1 MTLFGFLAG
10 ETVFAVQGKDA
21 AKIFNLCQKECIPY
35 TNTAWDGESFL
46 MCCAGRAVPRLLA
59 VCRAQKIP
67 LEVRKRSGIP
77 EMFRRYKNRMG
88 IFVGLFLS
96 VAVFIMSRG
105 VVWNISVE
113 GNERLTEAR
122 ILTLLAEN
130 GVEVG
135 APLKG
140 LDTHV
145 AENNILLAE
154 RDIAWITLNRKGTSI
169 YVEVRETERPS
180 PIKTGAANLVAGFD
194 GKIERIEV
202 YDGNVVVKPMDVVRK
217 GELLVSGVYDVPMNG
232 GIRTT
237 RAVGE
242 VFAKTTHE
250 YCVEIPLKYE
260 EKVYTGREW
269 SEKILKI
276 FAKDI
281 KVFVNTGN
289 VPSSCDIICYE
300 DKLRFFGGRALP
312 VGMHTKLYR
321 EYTYQTV
328 TLDADTAMA
337 YAFDSM
343 EKKLMTLPRDAELL
357 EKTFC
362 FELTDEAY
370 ILNCRVTCVQNIAV
384 TQEIEIEG

>member
-1 MTLFGFLAG
+1 MTLFGFFAG

-21 AKIFNLCQKECIPY
+21 AKIFNLCQKESIPY
-35 TNTAWDGESFL
+35 SKTAWDGECFV
-46 MCCAGRAVPRLLA
+46 MCCTGRSVSRLLA

-77 EMFRRYKNRMG
+77 EMFRRYKNRIG
-88 IFVGLFLS
+88 LFVGLFLS
-96 VAVFIMSRG
+96 AAIFVMSRG
-105 VVWNISVE
+105 VIWSISIE
-113 GNERLTEAR
+113 GNERVTETR

-135 APLKG
+135 ASLRG
-140 LDTHV
+140 LDTHI
-145 AENNILLAE
+145 AESNILLAE
-154 RDIAWITLNRKGTSI
+154 KDIAWITLNRKGTSV

-180 PIKTGAANLVAGFD
+180 PMATGAANLVAGFD

-202 YDGNVVVKPMDVVRK
+202 YDGNVVVEPMDVVRK
-217 GELLVSGVYDVPMNG
+217 GELLVSGVYDAPMGG

-237 RAVGE
+237 RAKGE

-250 YCVEIPLKYE
+250 YTVEIPLKYE

-269 SEKILKI
+269 SEKTLKI

-289 VPSSCDIICYE
+289 VPPSCDIICYE
-300 DKLRFFGGRALP
+300 DRLRFFDGKALP
-312 VGMHTKLYR
+312 LGMHTKLYR
-321 EYTYQTV
+321 EYTYQTA
-328 TLDADTAMA
+328 TLEADTAMA

-343 EKKLMTLPRDAELL
+343 EKRLTALSEEAELL